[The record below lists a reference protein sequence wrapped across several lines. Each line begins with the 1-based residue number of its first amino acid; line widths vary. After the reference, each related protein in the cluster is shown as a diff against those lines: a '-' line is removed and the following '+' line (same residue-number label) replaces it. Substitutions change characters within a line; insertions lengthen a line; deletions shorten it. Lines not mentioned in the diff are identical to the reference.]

1 MPDSDIKLGEKVVLD
16 QLVLMPDDPIFQPSV
31 RPPLQDAMKM
41 ILGRQNGY
49 EVPFA
54 AVPFG
59 HHSGIPEQNLF
70 RCLFGRD
77 SLVISTLLRHRYPVL
92 EANVVKALGL
102 SQGVKFEKLSEEEP
116 GRIPHEIRNEDDERA
131 QELEKS
137 GNWRFPYFGTVDAT
151 LLWINAVAHLAA
163 DDLNELDTELGGVFL
178 WQRVASATHWIIL
191 RLDTPSGLIESSR
204 GNPTG
209 IRNQVWKDS
218 EDSYMHADGTL
229 ATGESTASIETVGE
243 TYDALLNAAL
253 IQEIRPSSIWPM
265 SSADLRKLAS
275 GLQEKLINLF
285 WLGDRFALGSERVK
299 TGIQKAMDSQASNQ
313 GRLLDSTILDG
324 EDFLQ
329 YRRAIAQALTD
340 PQLLGATGLRTL
352 SANHPSYRPGGYHT
366 GSAWPMDGVLASR
379 GLSRHGFNTEA
390 TLLMTRTKKA
400 IESIGGYPE
409 FFRGDAPTHG
419 LITSQI
425 TDVVNLNGLTNRIC
439 QPPQLIQ
446 GWSVGAYAW
455 IIDNY
460 ERISRL

>member
-1 MPDSDIKLGEKVVLD
+1 MPESDIKLGERVVLD
-16 QLVLMPDDPIFQPSV
+16 QLILKPDDPIFQPSV
-31 RPPLQDAMKM
+31 RPPLQEAMKM

-59 HHSGIPEQNLF
+59 HHSGVPEQNLF

-77 SLVISTLLRHRYPVL
+77 SLVISTLLRHRYPAL

-102 SQGVKFEKLSEEEP
+102 SQGAKFEKLSEEEP
-116 GRIPHEIRNEDDERA
+116 GRIAHEIRDAGDERA
-131 QELEKS
+131 QELEKN

-151 LLWINAVAHLAA
+151 LLWINAVAHLATNN
-163 DDLNELDTELGGVFL
+163 LNELDTELDGLLL
-178 WQRVASATHWIIL
+178 WQRVASATSWIIF
-191 RLDTPSGLIESSR
+191 RLETPSGLIESSR
-204 GNPTG
+204 SNPTG

-243 TYDALLNAAL
+243 AYDALVNAAL
-253 IQEIRPSSIWPM
+253 IQEMRPSSLWPM

-275 GLQEKLINLF
+275 ELQTKLIDLF
-285 WLGDRFALGSERVK
+285 WLGDRFALGTERMK
-299 TGIQKAMDSQASNQ
+299 TGVQKAMDSQASNQ

-324 EDFLQ
+324 GDFLK
-329 YRRAIAQALTD
+329 YRSAIAEALTD
-340 PQLLGATGLRTL
+340 SQLLGATGLRTL
-352 SANHPSYRPGGYHT
+352 SSNHTSYRPGGYHT
-366 GSAWPMDGVLASR
+366 GSTWPMDGVLASR
-379 GLSRHGFNTEA
+379 GLNRHGFNSEA
-390 TLLMTRTKKA
+390 TLLITRTKQA

-409 FFRGDAPTHG
+409 FFRGDAPTYG

-425 TDVVNLNGLTNRIC
+425 TDVVSPNGLSNRIC

-455 IIDNY
+455 IVDNY
-460 ERISRL
+460 TRISRL